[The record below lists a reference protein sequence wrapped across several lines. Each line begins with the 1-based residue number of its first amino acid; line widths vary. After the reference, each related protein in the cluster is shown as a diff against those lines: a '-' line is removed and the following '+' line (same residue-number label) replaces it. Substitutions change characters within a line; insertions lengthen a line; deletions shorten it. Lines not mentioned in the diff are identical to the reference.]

1 MKTPWF
7 ELAIYLDGIR
17 HFEACRTKTMPV
29 AEMLQR
35 LQFVHDN
42 IEHCFAEGRLIDR
55 NIFDEL
61 DDAQERL
68 KRKDLPDI
76 TEVMELAE
84 RMATRYGLD
93 ADDPCE
99 SGWMKKDRD
108 GRFMIWIDQRKTRLL

>member
-42 IEHCFAEGRLIDR
+42 IEQCFAEGRLMDR

-68 KRKDLPDI
+68 KQKDLPDV

-99 SGWMKKDRD
+99 SGWIKKDRD
-108 GRFMIWIDQRKTRLL
+108 GRLMIWIDHRKTSLL